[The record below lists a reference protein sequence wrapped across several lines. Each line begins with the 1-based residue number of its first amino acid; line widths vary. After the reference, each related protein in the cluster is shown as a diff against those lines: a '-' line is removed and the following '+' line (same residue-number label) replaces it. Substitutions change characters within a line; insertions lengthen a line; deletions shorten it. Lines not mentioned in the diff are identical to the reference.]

1 MRGLKCKHRNE
12 MIDPTKIASLTDA
25 RIEIFKDLN
34 TSWNFCIASLTDA
47 RIEIYDQHQQKQVK
61 SHRIPHGCA
70 DWNRLQKRC
79 DQRTRH
85 RIPHGCADWNWI
97 YALAQVWKRRIA
109 SLTDARIEMIKLIQ
123 VTAVAKIASLTD
135 ARIEIIWSKSQSL
148 TPVYRIP
155 HGCADWNFS
164 VAIKQFSIFSRSHPS
179 RMRGL
184 KLLRISRLLNLQWI
198 ASLTDA
204 RIEIRL
210 SSALVRSCVRI
221 ASLTDAR
228 IEINNKQGKPTNS
241 LNRIPHGCAD
251 WNL

>member
-1 MRGLKCKHRNE
+1 MRGLKWVDNLREQHQQ
-12 MIDPTKIASLTDA
+12 
-25 RIEIFKDLN
+25 
-34 TSWNFCIASLTDA
+34 CIASLTDA
-47 RIEIYDQHQQKQVK
+47 RIEI
-61 SHRIPHGCA
+61 
-70 DWNRLQKRC
+70 W
-79 DQRTRH
+79 
-85 RIPHGCADWNWI
+85 
-97 YALAQVWKRRIA
+97 
-109 SLTDARIEMIKLIQ
+109 
-123 VTAVAKIASLTD
+123 
-135 ARIEIIWSKSQSL
+135 
-148 TPVYRIP
+148 
-155 HGCADWNFS
+155 
-164 VAIKQFSIFSRSHPS
+164 SHPS

-251 WNL
+251 WNKELRKVRTVGAHRIPHGCADWNILLESNSKSYIISHPSRMRGLK